1 MAMTTKQATRPAH
14 RGIPVGLNLGLAGLL
29 IGIGLGSVL
38 LLPWLVATNP
48 VWGLLLALFV
58 VTTPTLWALI
68 HEAIHKSLHPSP
80 RMNDALGRALGIV
93 FGAPF
98 HVLRF
103 GHIEHHRG
111 YVLPERRTGAAAS
124 RPRVVAVSFHYARIL
139 GGLYLAE
146 VATLVAAWLPRR
158 ALRSVAQQAIR
169 RHANDDLKNLER
181 IDRTLLA
188 PAGLARF
195 RLDSL
200 LILLLYGVGFW
211 LYGANAWMLLAA
223 LLGRAVLVSF
233 MDNIYHHRP
242 VGVPRRTLNLRL
254 PAWASAAIL
263 HANLH
268 AVHHRDPG
276 LPWITLPRAE
286 DPTHREPELAFF
298 DAALEQ
304 LLKPSA

>member
-1 MAMTTKQATRPAH
+1 MTTKQAARLAN
-14 RGIPVGLNLGLAGLL
+14 RGIPVRLNLGLAGLL

-48 VWGLLLALFV
+48 AWGLLLALFV
-58 VTTPTLWALI
+58 VTTPTLWVLI
-68 HEAIHKSLHPSP
+68 HEAIHHSLHPS
-80 RMNDALGRALGIV
+80 RRTNDAFGRVLAIA

-103 GHIEHHRG
+103 GHIEHHRA
-111 YVLPERRTGAAAS
+111 YVLPDTRTGAS
-124 RPRVVAVSFHYARIL
+124 RPRFVAVSFHYARIM

-146 VATLVAAWLPRR
+146 VATLVAVWLPRR
-158 ALRSVAQQAIR
+158 ALRWVARQAVSR
-169 RHANDDLKNLER
+169 YADRAGEHLER
-181 IDRTLLA
+181 LDRTLLA

-200 LILLLYGVGFW
+200 LILVLFGAGFW
-211 LYGANAWMLLAA
+211 LYGADAWMLLAA

-254 PAWASAAIL
+254 PAWASAGIL
-263 HANLH
+263 HANRH

-276 LPWITLPRAE
+276 LPWIALPHAE
-286 DPTHREPELAFF
+286 DPSRPDFDRAFF
-298 DAALEQ
+298 EAALEQ